1 MTTRSKPAQLKLA
14 VCDVKAC
21 EAMCCHDGVYL
32 DQQEESFLHELVKRL
47 PALRAK
53 LPKEYIVAGWWNG
66 KHFGRKTA
74 TKPHDYRNPDF
85 PAHFPRTRCV
95 FADKQGFCELEKLGR
110 ERGMHPWTFK
120 PSTCWLFPLQE
131 KNGRPERPVAHPGE
145 DPYRQKGYPGY
156 ASFTHCGRHDPAG
169 QPWRQAL
176 LRESNYL
183 AEAESVPVLNSP
195 GHTVDDLLG
204 KP

>member
-1 MTTRSKPAQLKLA
+1 M
-14 VCDVKAC
+14 
-21 EAMCCHDGVYL
+21 
-32 DQQEESFLHELVKRL
+32 
-47 PALRAK
+47 
-53 LPKEYIVAGWWNG
+53 AGWWNG
-66 KHFGRKTA
+66 RHFGRKTA
-74 TKPHDYRNPDF
+74 TSPHDYRNPDF

-95 FADKQGFCELEKLGR
+95 FADAQGFCELEKLGR

-131 KNGRPERPVAHPGE
+131 KNGRPERPVSHPGE

-156 ASFTHCGRHDPAG
+156 ATFTHCGRHDPAG
-169 QPWRQAL
+169 QPWRKAL

-183 AEAESVPVLNSP
+183 EAAEEVPVLNSP
-195 GHTVDDLLG
+195 GHRVEDLLG